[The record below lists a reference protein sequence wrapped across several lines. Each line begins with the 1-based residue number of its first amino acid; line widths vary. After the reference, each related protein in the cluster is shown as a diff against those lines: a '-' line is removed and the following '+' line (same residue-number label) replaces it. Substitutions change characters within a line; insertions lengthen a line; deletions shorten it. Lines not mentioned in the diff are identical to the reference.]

1 MGKHPPDEHI
11 VERLDTIMRAWG
23 SDGAWGKALGVHRK
37 TVWAYRHGVSDI
49 PATQLMRVCIIAKT
63 DPNYILLGRT

>member
-1 MGKHPPDEHI
+1 MGKHPPNEHI

-23 SDGAWGKALGVHRK
+23 SDVAWSKVLGVERK
-37 TVWAYRHGVSDI
+37 TILSYRHGVSDI
-49 PATQLMRVCIIAKT
+49 PASQLMRVCIITKT